1 MLKGTLGLRAPQS
14 PLGHADRAKRIGL
27 TAHLGHRMLPL
38 AGTGGGPMK
47 DEARLVPG
55 LATSF
60 TLIEVGTFPKKA
72 QATV

>member
-1 MLKGTLGLRAPQS
+1 
-14 PLGHADRAKRIGL
+14 
-27 TAHLGHRMLPL
+27 MLPL

-60 TLIEVGTFPKKA
+60 TLIEVGTFP
-72 QATV
+72 

>member
-1 MLKGTLGLRAPQS
+1 
-14 PLGHADRAKRIGL
+14 
-27 TAHLGHRMLPL
+27 MLPL